1 VDTIDPVKWFH
12 LRDVEWNPDKTED
25 YWKQHRA
32 FVLDRLSIRFSSSRW
47 DSKTRKFA
55 LVVSPADDGELALFH
70 RYYRKACKPLT
81 DWLCIRK
88 PHRGGKCITFL
99 LPFVPGEKKPWPCD
113 ITDHEVN
120 SLLLYMGCGV
130 PGKYGAF
137 YSSSRAY
144 QTLNLLMMKGN
155 QGEQIRVCE
164 EKQKPNGIFL
174 LEWKRSL
181 RTMEDIFRA
190 QCKYARQNP
199 VVEDVLFRSDRQL
212 NFKMMTDRNAT
223 YAMTSTSQGSYLPEF
238 LMDKVEPR
246 VLSLKMTKPI
256 PYFDYEGFFG
266 EEYIYADEREILLPP
281 MISLTTKQLSDVH
294 LTAEDTN
301 AAELTVPQYDVT
313 LGRFRPDS
321 MWEEDR
327 SDKSDLDADL
337 DYLETKAMEAAKAL
351 DDLAQTHDWKTS
363 PLSDDT
369 HVYWEWKRAY
379 RRVLAKRLKQIY
391 SAEFPEK

>member
-1 VDTIDPVKWFH
+1 
-12 LRDVEWNPDKTED
+12 
-25 YWKQHRA
+25 
-32 FVLDRLSIRFSSSRW
+32 
-47 DSKTRKFA
+47 
-55 LVVSPADDGELALFH
+55 
-70 RYYRKACKPLT
+70 
-81 DWLCIRK
+81 
-88 PHRGGKCITFL
+88 
-99 LPFVPGEKKPWPCD
+99 
-113 ITDHEVN
+113 
-120 SLLLYMGCGV
+120 
-130 PGKYGAF
+130 
-137 YSSSRAY
+137 
-144 QTLNLLMMKGN
+144 MMEGN
-155 QGEQIRVCE
+155 QGEQIRVCD

-281 MISLTTKQLSDVH
+281 MIALTAEQLSDVH
-294 LTAEDTN
+294 LTAEETN
-301 AAELTVPQYDVT
+301 AGELTVPQYDVT

-321 MWEEDR
+321 MWEED
-327 SDKSDLDADL
+327 KSENSTKTDLIMRNFIFFFIIRVNFFIPFL
-337 DYLETKAMEAAKAL
+337 IKNIILIFYLITFFNIIFIFL
-351 DDLAQTHDWKTS
+351 
-363 PLSDDT
+363 P
-369 HVYWEWKRAY
+369 
-379 RRVLAKRLKQIY
+379 ICINI
-391 SAEFPEK
+391 